1 MDPHDGEV
9 METHT
14 ADDDDPDSA
23 FTPQPE
29 AGSTGLHLVYCSY
42 ANPERKLS

>member
-29 AGSTGLHLVYCSY
+29 AGSTWFTAAMLTLKGS
-42 ANPERKLS
+42 